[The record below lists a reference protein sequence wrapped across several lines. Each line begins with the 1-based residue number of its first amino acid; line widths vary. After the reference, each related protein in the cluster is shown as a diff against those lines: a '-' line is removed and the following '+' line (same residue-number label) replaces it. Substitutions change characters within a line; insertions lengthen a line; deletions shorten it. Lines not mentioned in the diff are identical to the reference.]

1 MRQYIRYYPRLRDMR
16 EDHDLTQTQIA
27 EVLGTVQTQYSKY
40 EQGIQEIPF
49 HHVIT
54 LAKLYN
60 ISLDYLAGLI
70 DEERPLYRDAHKKR
84 QDNV

>member
-40 EQGIQEIPF
+40 EQGIQEIPL
-49 HHVIT
+49 HHIIT

-60 ISLDYLAGLI
+60 ISIDYLVGLI
-70 DEERPLYRDAHKKR
+70 DDPKPLFPK
-84 QDNV
+84 